1 MEPQDPDDTMARGVR
16 DAAPAEGWLPG
27 ALLDDNVAMALAQS
41 NAGFIDRV
49 AAAAGTPVAA
59 VHGLP
64 GDLARRVL
72 RLLPQERTQLACC
85 SYALFDLRFGDLA
98 YWQLALAPTAPGT
111 PMAPAGGAAPTARWV
126 RTAVFLAWHLA
137 QRRDLATALALGMSP
152 TVQTLWAATPLASL
166 EAVGVAAEGA
176 LQARW
181 PAHPR
186 FWPQLLEAVECGDL
200 RRLVAARHLGWQLLA
215 TDGLRPALARRRG
228 PKPP

>member
-1 MEPQDPDDTMARGVR
+1 MEPQDPDETMATGVR
-16 DAAPAEGWLPG
+16 DAAQAEAWLPG
-27 ALLDDNVAMALAQS
+27 TLLDDNVAGALAQA
-41 NAGFIDRV
+41 NAGFIERL
-49 AAAAGTPVAA
+49 AAGAGSPVTA

-64 GDLARRVL
+64 VDLARRVL
-72 RLLPQERTQLACC
+72 RLLPLERAQLANC
-85 SYALFDLRFGDLA
+85 SYALFDLRFADLGH
-98 YWQLALAPTAPGT
+98 WQQALELPAGAAA
-111 PMAPAGGAAPTARWV
+111 APATGATSRWV

-137 QRRDLATALALGMSP
+137 QRRDLAAALALGMSP
-152 TVQTLWAATPLASL
+152 PVQALWATVPLVAL

-228 PKPP
+228 ARSP

>member
-1 MEPQDPDDTMARGVR
+1 MEPQDPDEMIATGVR
-16 DAAPAEGWLPG
+16 DAAQAEAWLPG
-27 ALLDDNVAMALAQS
+27 ALLDDNVAVALAQS
-41 NAGFIDRV
+41 NAGFIERL
-49 AAAAGTPVAA
+49 AAGAGGPGAA

-64 GDLARRVL
+64 VDLARRVL
-72 RLLPQERTQLACC
+72 RLLPLERTQLAGC
-85 SYALFDLRFGDLA
+85 SYALFDLRFADLA
-98 YWQLALAPTAPGT
+98 YWQHALAL
-111 PMAPAGGAAPTARWV
+111 PAGAPMVPATGATARWV

-137 QRRDLATALALGMSP
+137 QRRDLAAALALGMAP
-152 TVQTLWAATPLASL
+152 PVQALWATVPLAAL
-166 EAVGVAAEGA
+166 EAVGIAAEAG

-228 PKPP
+228 PRSS